1 MKISFTNKNVWI
13 IFMPILFS
21 LLIALT
27 ILILIRFLP
36 PKLPLFYSLPWGE
49 KQLAQNQQLLII
61 PGSIALLSLSNLI
74 ISWQLHHQQKF
85 FQNILLF
92 SSLLVSIILSIT
104 FFKIILIFI

>member
-1 MKISFTNKNVWI
+1 MKMSFTNTNLI
-13 IFMPILFS
+13 ILFPILLS

-27 ILILIRFLP
+27 ILVLIRFLP

-49 KQLAQNQQLLII
+49 KQLAASQQLFII
-61 PGSIALLSLSNLI
+61 PASITLLTLCNLI
-74 ISWQLHHQQKF
+74 ISWQLHPSQKF

-92 SSLLVSIILSIT
+92 SSLLVSVILTIT

>member
-1 MKISFTNKNVWI
+1 
-13 IFMPILFS
+13 MPIILS

-49 KQLAQNQQLLII
+49 KQLVQNHQLLII
-61 PGSIALLSLSNLI
+61 PASIALLSLSNLI
-74 ISWQLHHQQKF
+74 ISWQLHAQQKF

-92 SSLLVSIILSIT
+92 SSVLISVILTIT
-104 FFKIILIFI
+104 FFKIILTFI